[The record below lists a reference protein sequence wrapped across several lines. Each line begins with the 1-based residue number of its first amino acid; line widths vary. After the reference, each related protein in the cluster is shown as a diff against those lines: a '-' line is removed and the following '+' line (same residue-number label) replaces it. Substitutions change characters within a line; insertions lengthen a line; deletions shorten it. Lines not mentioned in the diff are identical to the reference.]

1 MAHFARCAC
10 LITSSVLSLVF
21 SAWAA
26 ENKPTLAF
34 YAVSPREIEGG
45 RFIDTKEFPKLG
57 YIAAK
62 PGLVIA
68 QLKEA
73 RLIKR
78 PSDRPNILI
87 TLKAKQVDQ
96 LEDFTGK
103 NVGKKIL
110 LLLDQEPLIAPRV
123 LEKIRAPTLQ
133 ISLSEEKKRTRILK
147 ALKQLI
153 EKLKH

>member
-10 LITSSVLSLVF
+10 LITASVPSLVF

-26 ENKPTLAF
+26 EEKPTLAF
-34 YAVSPREIEGG
+34 YAVSPQEIERG

-68 QLKEA
+68 QIKEA

-78 PSDRPNILI
+78 PGDRPNILI
-87 TLKAKQVDQ
+87 TLQDKQVDQ

-103 NVGKKIL
+103 NEGKTIL
-110 LLLDQEPLIAPRV
+110 LLLGNEPLIAPRV
-123 LEKIRAPTLQ
+123 LEKVRAPALQ

-153 EKLKH
+153 EKPKH

>member
-1 MAHFARCAC
+1 
-10 LITSSVLSLVF
+10 V
-21 SAWAA
+21 
-26 ENKPTLAF
+26 EEKPTLAF
-34 YAVSPREIEGG
+34 YAVSPQEIEGG

-62 PGLVIA
+62 PGLVIV

-73 RLIKR
+73 RLITR
-78 PSDRPNILI
+78 PGNRPNILI
-87 TLKAKQVDQ
+87 TLQDKQVNQ

-153 EKLKH
+153 EKPKH

>member
-1 MAHFARCAC
+1 MIHFTRRAC
-10 LITSSVLSLVF
+10 LITFPVLPLVF
-21 SAWAA
+21 FAWAA
-26 ENKPTLAF
+26 EKKPTLAF
-34 YAVSPREIEGG
+34 YAVSPQEIEGG

-57 YIAAK
+57 YIAVK
-62 PGLVIA
+62 PGLVIV

-73 RLIKR
+73 HLITR
-78 PSDRPNILI
+78 PGNRPNILI
-87 TLKAKQVDQ
+87 TLQDKQVNQ

-123 LEKIRAPTLQ
+123 LEKIRAPSLQ

-153 EKLKH
+153 EKPKH

>member
-1 MAHFARCAC
+1 MIHFTRRAC
-10 LITSSVLSLVF
+10 LITFPVLPLVF
-21 SAWAA
+21 FAWAA
-26 ENKPTLAF
+26 EKKPTLAF
-34 YAVSPREIEGG
+34 YAVSPQEIEGG

-62 PGLVIA
+62 PGLVIV

-73 RLIKR
+73 RLITR
-78 PSDRPNILI
+78 PGNRPNILI
-87 TLKAKQVDQ
+87 TLQDKQVNQ

-123 LEKIRAPTLQ
+123 LEKIRAPSLQ

-153 EKLKH
+153 EKPKH

>member
-10 LITSSVLSLVF
+10 LIISSVLSLVF

-26 ENKPTLAF
+26 EEKPTLAF

-68 QLKEA
+68 QLKET

-78 PSDRPNILI
+78 SGDRPNILI
-87 TLKAKQVDQ
+87 TLQDKQANQ
-96 LEDFTGK
+96 LEDFTDK
-103 NVGKKIL
+103 NVGKTIL
-110 LLLDQEPLIAPRV
+110 LLLGKEPLIAPRV
-123 LEKIRAPTLQ
+123 VEKIRTPALQ

-147 ALKQLI
+147 ALKKLI
-153 EKLKH
+153 EKPKH

>member
-1 MAHFARCAC
+1 MTFVGLFLA
-10 LITSSVLSLVF
+10 LSV
-21 SAWAA
+21 WA
-26 ENKPTLAF
+26 EEEKPTLAF
-34 YAVSPREIEGG
+34 YAVSPQEIERG

-78 PSDRPNILI
+78 ATDRPNILI
-87 TLKAKQVDQ
+87 TLQDKQVDQ

-110 LLLDQEPLIAPRV
+110 LLLGKEPLIAPRV
-123 LEKIRAPTLQ
+123 VEKFRAPALQ
-133 ISLSEEKKRTRILK
+133 ISLSENKKRTRILK

-153 EKLKH
+153 EKAKH